1 MSLDAPISPRDVPP
15 PVDLAGHMRDL
26 GRALLPALLIAVIVG
41 GAVFAVR
48 SLLVPKEYEA
58 SVIAEITP
66 AQTLIPGDAFIEQ
79 MRAPFVGLAEDSDV
93 LNQVLWEVDTGWD
106 TQELREHIRLS
117 PGDSPALLV
126 FTATANDPE
135 TARQLARTMVINVA
149 RKAAAND
156 ATAVARQLEGLQAAI
171 AAEQAHVDSLA
182 PEDPNRVRSEE
193 RLAELRSNVG
203 ALQNSSSDQLT
214 VLSTPDQSL
223 APVSP
228 RPLPEAM
235 VAGVVTLIIAAELIV
250 LSRGRF
256 GARPNRVWARRAAQ
270 RHHAQFGVGD
280 HAMSGLSPA
289 AMATVVRAR
298 NSDRR
303 VLVLL
308 GDSAA
313 RPTLPKVAGTGR
325 PAGHPPD
332 VAALDDEWWFGL
344 ADHTAVIVVVSTAG
358 SDRKLAERTLRQLD
372 EMAVPASLVLQ
383 PRRKR
388 RRRAAAAAV
397 VGEAKP
403 APEGPSTEAAE
414 ALPTRNAE
422 DHAS

>member
-1 MSLDAPISPRDVPP
+1 MSLDAPSSPRDVPP

-41 GAVFAVR
+41 GAVFALR

-66 AQTLIPGDAFIEQ
+66 AQTIIPGDAFIEQ

-106 TQELREHIRLS
+106 TQELREHIRLT
-117 PGDSPALLV
+117 PGVSPALLV
-126 FTATANDPE
+126 FTATAHSPE

-171 AAEQAHVDSLA
+171 AAEQARVDSLA

-214 VLSTPDQSL
+214 VLSTPEQSL
-223 APVSP
+223 TPVSP
-228 RPLPEAM
+228 RPLPEAI
-235 VAGVVTLIIAAELIV
+235 VAGVATLIIAAELIV

-256 GARPNRVWARRAAQ
+256 GSRPNRVWARRAAQ
-270 RHHAQFGVGD
+270 KHRAQFGVGD
-280 HAMSGLSPA
+280 HTMSGLSPA
-289 AMATVVRAR
+289 ATATVVRAR
-298 NSDRR
+298 NSGRR

-308 GDSAA
+308 GDSAS
-313 RPTLPKVAGTGR
+313 RPTLPNGAA
-325 PAGHPPD
+325 AGHSLD
-332 VAALDDEWWFGL
+332 VAALADEWWFGL
-344 ADHTAVIVVVSTAG
+344 ADHAAVVVIVSTAG
-358 SDRKLAERTLRQLD
+358 SDRRIAERTLRQLD
-372 EMAVPASLVLQ
+372 EMTMPTSLVLQ

-388 RRRAAAAAV
+388 RRAASA
-397 VGEAKP
+397 AKP
-403 APEGPSTEAAE
+403 APENRPAE
-414 ALPTRNAE
+414 AESTRKVE